1 MKKKLP
7 FSIIIKRYKRKLK
20 SKKKKRDKRLR
31 ILLSHIA
38 LKKDLGEDNS
48 LQNQLDKWLPE
59 TVKYFINVAGQNY
72 LPYKDLTFTPKGLTI
87 SIPKDFCLNTNIKI
101 SLSFINTLI
110 QFILTDKYKTIT
122 IDYTKCKSI
131 DLSAQICLDALLL
144 DTLKFIKK
152 RDKYFKTKPSI
163 KSIGGENIE
172 NVDVRKIL
180 FSIGSPAIINKTSY
194 KFPDIVPYHLCIHNK
209 ETESLKNSHRKEL
222 DTTNLVEHVIASLDL
237 INKQLSQDSIEDLS
251 TVIGEILI
259 NAEEHSSLNQRYS
272 TGYFQKINNPN
283 LDKAFGI
290 YHLVILNFGFSIYE
304 IFKSSDC
311 KNSINANKMQILSEK
326 YTRNKLFNKAFHEG
340 SLWTLYSLQEGV
352 TSTSPLEFKKR
363 GNGSIRFIESFFNL
377 RSSNDKDKISR
388 LNIISG
394 NTNILFDGS
403 YDIMDKVIG
412 KDTFKVMTFNKSGNI
427 EDKPDG
433 KFVKKINT
441 FFPGTIITA
450 KILITEDDII

>member
-1 MKKKLP
+1 MKKELP
-7 FSIIIKRYKRKLK
+7 FSIIIKRFKRKLK
-20 SKKKKRDKRLR
+20 SKQKKKEKRFK

-38 LKKDLGEDNS
+38 LKNDLGEDNS
-48 LQNQLDKWLPE
+48 LRNQLDRWLPE
-59 TVKYFINVAGQNY
+59 TVKYFINVAGQNF
-72 LPYKDLTFTPKGLTI
+72 LPYKDLEFTPKGLTI
-87 SIPKDFCLNTNIKI
+87 SIPKDFCLNTNIKT
-101 SLSFINTLI
+101 SLSFINTLV
-110 QFILTDKYKTIT
+110 QFILTDNYKAIT
-122 IDYTKCKSI
+122 IDYSKCKSI
-131 DLSAQICLDALLL
+131 DLSAQICLDALLI
-144 DTLKFIKK
+144 DTLKFIRK
-152 RDKYFKTKPSI
+152 RDRYFKTRSRI

-172 NVDVRKIL
+172 NFDVRKIL
-180 FSIGSPAIINKTSY
+180 FSIGSPAIINKKSY
-194 KFPDIVPYHLCIHNK
+194 EFPDIVPYHLCIHNK
-209 ETESLKNSHRKEL
+209 ESESLKNSRRKEL
-222 DTTNLVEHVIASLDL
+222 DTTNLVQHVIDSLVL
-237 INKQLSQDSIEDLS
+237 INKELSQDSIEDLS

-272 TGYFQKINNPN
+272 TGYFQKIDNPN

-290 YHLVILNFGFSIYE
+290 YHLVILNFGSSIYE
-304 IFKSSDC
+304 IFKSPDC
-311 KNSINANKMQILSEK
+311 KNLQNVEKMHILSEK
-326 YTRNKLFNKAFHEG
+326 YTQKKLFSKTFHEG
-340 SLWTLYSLQEGV
+340 SLWTLYSLQEGI

-403 YDIMDKVIG
+403 YDIIDKTVG

-427 EDKPDG
+427 EDRPDG

-450 KILITEDDII
+450 KILITENDFI